1 MESQSAMPAADAA
14 SSVIDVLSARLED
27 APACGDDAGDAG
39 LLVFLGR
46 VPDRRRVR
54 GRRHQLA
61 AILALA
67 CAAVAAGAKSLT
79 AIAEWAA
86 AAPAPV
92 LAAFG
97 VRRDPRSGSLV
108 VPSETTIRRTLN
120 KVDADALDAQVGA
133 WLLAKAGYGG
143 EEPCGEEMVVAVDGK
158 TARGARQAGGTAP
171 HFLAAITCAETAVIA
186 QQQVDAKSNE
196 IPAFAPLLRD
206 VDLAGAVILADALH
220 TQRETARFIVEDKG
234 ADYLFTVKENQPSL
248 FDAINALPWEDT
260 KIAHTGQDRG
270 HGRDETRTIQVLPAP
285 ADLPFPHAAQVFL
298 IERHVRSLDQ
308 APRSDVAAPGVTS
321 LPAAK
326 ASPARLAA
334 LTRAEWTIENGL
346 HYPRDVSLGEDASRV
361 RTGSAPRA
369 MATFRSHA
377 IASLRIHGWN
387 NIASGLRWAARDYA
401 NVLTLLGLAF

>member
-1 MESQSAMPAADAA
+1 MESQSAVPAADAA

-27 APACGDDAGDAG
+27 APACGNDAGDAG

-86 AAPAPV
+86 AAPAQV

-143 EEPCGEEMVVAVDGK
+143 EQDRGEEMVVAVDGK
-158 TARGARQAGGTAP
+158 TARGARQADGTAP

-220 TQRETARFIVEDKG
+220 TQRETARFIVEDKC
-234 ADYLFTVKENQPSL
+234 ADYLFHRQGEPAVPVRCDQCS
-248 FDAINALPWEDT
+248 ALGR
-260 KIAHTGQDRG
+260 HQDRAHRPG
-270 HGRDETRTIQVLPAP
+270 PWPRAGRD
-285 ADLPFPHAAQVFL
+285 PH
-298 IERHVRSLDQ
+298 H
-308 APRSDVAAPGVTS
+308 PG
-321 LPAAK
+321 
-326 ASPARLAA
+326 PARPRRPAVPA
-334 LTRAEWTIENGL
+334 RRAGVPDRT
-346 HYPRDVSLGEDASRV
+346 SR
-361 RTGSAPRA
+361 P
-369 MATFRSHA
+369 
-377 IASLRIHGWN
+377 
-387 NIASGLRWAARDYA
+387 
-401 NVLTLLGLAF
+401 

>member
-67 CAAVAAGAKSLT
+67 CAAVAAGSKSLT

-143 EEPCGEEMVVAVDGK
+143 EHDPGEEMVVAVDGK
-158 TARGARQAGGTAP
+158 TARGARRPGGTAP

-196 IPAFAPLLRD
+196 ITAFAPLLRD

-220 TQRETARFIVEDKG
+220 TQRETARFIVEDKK

-260 KIAHTGQDRG
+260 KIAHTDQDRG

-285 ADLPFPHAAQVFL
+285 GDLPFPHASQVFL
-298 IERHVRSLDQ
+298 IERHVRALDGT
-308 APRSDVAAPGVTS
+308 PRSDVAALGVTS
-321 LPAAK
+321 LTAAK
-326 ASPARLAA
+326 AGPARLAA

-346 HYPRDVSLGEDASRV
+346 HYPRDVSLGETPPGSVPATRPVPWPPSATTPSPACAS
-361 RTGSAPRA
+361 TAG
-369 MATFRSHA
+369 T
-377 IASLRIHGWN
+377 
-387 NIASGLRWAARDYA
+387 
-401 NVLTLLGLAF
+401 T